1 MGLPSELR
9 LRVAYG
15 QGDSLVE
22 PSVLAHPS
30 PRHLASPRH
39 SPRVRS
45 ISPITS
51 PRLLEPSPIVAGKA
65 LDSQQ
70 RDVHQ
75 PRRSSTSGDATE
87 QFQNQKAMAVGEQ
100 MTAASPPF
108 TGSIQGHGPDEGEY
122 ESEWVVRLR
131 LEGHQDV
138 AHVREESALK
148 VSSAPTLNHARPISA
163 VSASSAQIKAESN
176 NKRTN
181 SVGSDKIVLN
191 LCCFAFLI

>member
-1 MGLPSELR
+1 LLNTQHTTHNTLKLLFSRSDGGPLRSAMGLPSELR

-22 PSVLAHPS
+22 SSALAHPS

-87 QFQNQKAMAVGEQ
+87 QFQNQKATAVGEQ

-108 TGSIQGHGPDEGEY
+108 TGSIQGNGPDEGEY

-148 VSSAPTLNHARPISA
+148 VFPLLR
-163 VSASSAQIKAESN
+163 
-176 NKRTN
+176 
-181 SVGSDKIVLN
+181 
-191 LCCFAFLI
+191 